1 MYVGIAWVLKNH
13 HTSLSSLYVVFQV
26 HTHKSAAMLDN
37 LAYVAAKP
45 TVLISHSLNLAKSGK
60 YVFVIIHVDENDD
73 DDDNVV
79 TSSHQGWQL

>member
-1 MYVGIAWVLKNH
+1 
-13 HTSLSSLYVVFQV
+13 
-26 HTHKSAAMLDN
+26 MLDN